1 MRCTTKLKPCLN
13 LIDLTPL
20 VDVIFLMLIFFLI
33 TSDTLPLKSLLIQHP
48 QISSSEEAK
57 LSQLVLIMDK
67 DQVIYVGSK
76 KEIVDLMSI
85 KETLHQHISLW
96 KELHHGVTPTIVLSI
111 DRRVSYE
118 TFIQLF
124 SEVLKAAPKVRLAFR
139 TERYVTAEEV
149 IQEDEV

>member
-1 MRCTTKLKPCLN
+1 MKCSTRLKPCLN

-48 QISSSEEAK
+48 QLKSLEEAK

-76 KEIVDLMSI
+76 KEIVDLMSLS
-85 KETLHQHISLW
+85 ETLQRHIVSW
-96 KELHHGVTPTIVLSI
+96 RDRHAGTTPTVVMSI
-111 DRRVSYE
+111 DKRVSYE
-118 TFIQLF
+118 TFLRLF
-124 SEVLKAAPKVRLAFR
+124 SEVVKISPRVRLAFR
-139 TERYVTAEEV
+139 TEDLPCIVDEEAS
-149 IQEDEV
+149 